1 MQIDFQVLDRALSIV
16 TEQRPN
22 ALLTIPAAQ
31 LPEREHAERLLTV
44 YQEQIKGRDV
54 QVASTYYAACWRVIP
69 AALLHMVANCEGSAN
84 FSLSNLTVQID
95 HANNYPR
102 FYFVLNDPSV
112 KPWPESDESS
122 SWRREV
128 LGGLVRDT
136 LRPVMETASEISG
149 LPVAQLWG
157 QMPLGVEFY
166 LDYVADQLGLPALK
180 EPMKEQFEYFSTALE
195 AEWFGL
201 KRNPFHV
208 KKIWLDDPY
217 RPGEQTRMKP
227 TCCLAYRTDTGH
239 GYCYGCPKLSKA
251 EREEKRREIIAAAQA
266 GRA

>member
-1 MQIDFQVLDRALSIV
+1 MQLDFDVLDRALSIV
-16 TEQRPN
+16 TEPRSN
-22 ALLTIPAAQ
+22 AMFTIQADQ
-31 LPEREHAERLLTV
+31 LPDREPAERLLTV
-44 YQEQIKGRDV
+44 YQEQIKGQDI
-54 QVASTYYAACWRVIP
+54 QVAATYYAACWRVIP
-69 AALLHMVANCEGSAN
+69 AALLYMVASCEGGAD
-84 FSLSNLTVQID
+84 FSLANLTVQID
-95 HANNYPR
+95 VVNDYPR

-112 KPWPESDESS
+112 RPWPEKAGLPV
-122 SWRREV
+122 WRREV

-149 LPVAQLWG
+149 LPVGQLWG

-166 LDYVADQLGLPALK
+166 LDYIADQLGMPALK
-180 EPMKEQFEYFSTALE
+180 EPMREQFEYFSAILE
-195 AEWFGL
+195 PEWFGL
-201 KRNPFHV
+201 KRNPFNV

-266 GRA
+266 GKR